1 MKEIIMC
8 IKAIKDT
15 GKGKHIYISGH
26 FSFGDFFVRIHIH
39 GGKVYTHLFVHSLDI
54 LISV

>member
-15 GKGKHIYISGH
+15 GKGNYIYKWT
-26 FSFGDFFVRIHIH
+26 FQFWRPFVRIHIH
-39 GGKVYTHLFVHSLDI
+39 GGKVYTQLFVHSLDI